1 MDMLYGLK
9 KIGVMGGHGDGA
21 NAIPAQFAT
30 TPILKAYREG
40 TAMRMLSDAIA
51 AIPGIVN
58 LRPEPDDVPWS
69 ERAVRA
75 RKAGVDLC
83 VELHTNWSVNSAG
96 EPNSNV
102 FLVIIPMY
110 NPIHNTGEQKAM
122 AIQLFKPL
130 ADAMGMKFELRTRK
144 GSGEWDYYS
153 FINYCNRERIPYP
166 FIVEHGYHIDYASNE
181 SEFRQLIASR
191 YAEIV
196 QAAPEVAPAED
207 TSEIIYRVQTGEYDT
222 DARALEAV
230 ANVEAAGYNA
240 FISRYPRVQVG
251 AFRNK
256 AYAENLLKELQ
267 EKGFKS
273 SFLTLFNRKK
283 S

>member
-1 MDMLYGLK
+1 
-9 KIGVMGGHGDGA
+9 
-21 NAIPAQFAT
+21 
-30 TPILKAYREG
+30 
-40 TAMRMLSDAIA
+40 
-51 AIPGIVN
+51 
-58 LRPEPDDVPWS
+58 
-69 ERAVRA
+69 
-75 RKAGVDLC
+75 
-83 VELHTNWSVNSAG
+83 
-96 EPNSNV
+96 
-102 FLVIIPMY
+102 
-110 NPIHNTGEQKAM
+110 M

-130 ADAMGMKFELRTRK
+130 ADAMGMEFEIRTKK

-153 FINYCNRERIPYP
+153 FINFCNRERIPYP

-181 SEFRQLIASR
+181 TEFRQLIAAR

-196 QAAPEVAPAED
+196 QAAPDVVPTED
-207 TSEIIYRVQTGEYDT
+207 QSEIIYRVQIGEYDS
-222 DARALEAV
+222 DARALEAKS
-230 ANVEAAGYNA
+230 NVEAAGYNA